1 MKNYD
6 MHIFNVPE
14 IICIDKFFTMFIMEA
29 EGGDYSSGE
38 AHDFWECT
46 YVISGKART
55 CINGRVYMVNQGDLI
70 LYKPMEFHQFFVDD
84 DKTATFFTFS
94 FSLKS
99 KEDYFL
105 RDNVYRLDDNQTE
118 IIKKMIDIVRSKT
131 QFYPYSEKEIEEQI
145 KTNINF
151 SFIKTLFALEANE
164 NDMAT
169 MLKFIYRLFLDIDEE
184 NRAISESDSPHS
196 RLFKTAVSYMN
207 NNLGLNL
214 SISDV
219 AKHCC
224 VSESS
229 LKSVFLEFSQL
240 GVHKYFFKLK
250 INKAAT
256 LLKKGMTA
264 RAIAYEL
271 GFHSQEYFS
280 TAFKRET
287 GLSPRAYRSRK

>member
-1 MKNYD
+1 
-6 MHIFNVPE
+6 
-14 IICIDKFFTMFIMEA
+14 
-29 EGGDYSSGE
+29 
-38 AHDFWECT
+38 
-46 YVISGKART
+46 
-55 CINGRVYMVNQGDLI
+55 
-70 LYKPMEFHQFFVDD
+70 
-84 DKTATFFTFS
+84 
-94 FSLKS
+94 
-99 KEDYFL
+99 
-105 RDNVYRLDDNQTE
+105 
-118 IIKKMIDIVRSKT
+118 
-131 QFYPYSEKEIEEQI
+131 
-145 KTNINF
+145 
-151 SFIKTLFALEANE
+151 
-164 NDMAT
+164 
-169 MLKFIYRLFLDIDEE
+169 
-184 NRAISESDSPHS
+184 
-196 RLFKTAVSYMN
+196 MN